1 MRLGL
6 TEPEPALYP
15 LPVRASFYAR
25 VFFGL
30 ASLCGLAIAGACA
43 SSEPFTCAINSDCQL
58 GAYCDTEAGEC
69 KTDCVDAER
78 DCPRGYFCST
88 SGRCEYGGGGSGPG
102 GGEDPTSAGGGG
114 ASSTTSTSSSSTT
127 SSTTTGAGGGA
138 TFVELDLC
146 NADADCGSPLRC
158 EIVDKGGTKR
168 CTKSC
173 ASNAVCPVGFRCHD
187 PGDGS
192 AACVLSDVGR
202 SCSTASQCHHACFL
216 GPGYCTAPCATG
228 GDCPNGW
235 GCMEVASQKVCVKAA
250 EYCDGVDNSACVVPT
265 GSCDLSPTMV
275 IGGCVTTCSTAADCP
290 QRAAGLAP
298 WTCDAGGIC
307 RRPADVQGSLE
318 GGYAPAQYACNGLN
332 QVVNLCNDAQH
343 IDFDQFT
350 IPPAPAVSCGS
361 ASTTDGLPGDA
372 CVDSCRFQG
381 GCRQGYACT
390 SVGSI
395 AGGRIGLCLPTGTG
409 EVGAACTRDRDCA
422 FGYCSQQKCSRDCSK
437 DGLCPTGSTCT
448 AAGGPNVEGLPF
460 RRCQ

>member
-1 MRLGL
+1 M
-6 TEPEPALYP
+6 
-15 LPVRASFYAR
+15 RASFYAR
-25 VFFGL
+25 VFLGL
-30 ASLCGLAIAGACA
+30 ASLGGLAAAGACA

-58 GAYCDTEAGEC
+58 GAYCDTDSGEC
-69 KTDCVDAER
+69 KSDCVDAER

-102 GGEDPTSAGGGG
+102 GGEDPQTTSAGGGG
-114 ASSTTSTSSSSTT
+114 ASSTTSTSSSST

-138 TFVELDLC
+138 TGVELDLC
-146 NADADCGSPLRC
+146 NADADCSSPLRC
-158 EIVDKGGTKR
+158 ETVDKGGTKR
-168 CTKSC
+168 CTTSC

-192 AACVLSDVGR
+192 PACVLSDVGR

-307 RRPADVQGSLE
+307 RRPPDVQGSLE
-318 GGYAPAQYACNGLN
+318 GGYAPAQYACNGLD

-350 IPPAPAVSCGS
+350 IPAPPAVSCGS
-361 ASTTDGLPGDA
+361 ASTTDGVPGDA

-437 DGLCPTGSTCT
+437 DGLCPTGSTCV